1 MILLIMVGV
10 LSFMLFPLNSF
21 CAVSEP
27 DSSIVC
33 GKTITTDNAIVV
45 SADSIASYVGAQVLR
60 KGGNAVDAAI
70 AVGLALA
77 VTYPRAGNI
86 GGGGFLLL
94 RVAAGTTHFI
104 DYREKAPL
112 QATRDMYLDENGE
125 VIEDASTE
133 GHLAV
138 GVPGT
143 IAGFWFAHQRFGTLP
158 WRELVEPA
166 CRLARDGFPATVSLI
181 ASINKYKDFLS
192 SNEATKQLFVEPG
205 LTWGDLFVQP
215 ELART
220 LERIR
225 DKGPEGF
232 YFGETADLIVSEM
245 EANGG
250 LISYKDLAE
259 YRAVFR
265 LPIKFVY
272 RHYEI
277 IGAPLPSSGGV
288 IIGQVLQLMESSMQS
303 ETAFHSAEHVHAMS
317 EAEKIA
323 YRIRALYLG
332 DDDFYSPPWRS
343 LIDWSHIKKLHSMLD
358 PSRALTV
365 AEIDSMDLEP
375 ASWKDFGKRK
385 PESREMR
392 QQESESGRPE
402 DDGQPFYES
411 DHTTHYSI
419 VDQWGNAVANTYTL
433 NGSFGCGVT
442 VPGAGFLLNNEMD
455 DFSIK
460 PGHPNLYGL
469 VGSEANAIQPRKR
482 MLSSM
487 SPTIVLERGSLYMV
501 AGSPG
506 GSRIPTSVLQVIS
519 NVIDF
524 DMTLE
529 DAVSAKRVHAQYL
542 PDEIRI
548 EENALSA
555 DVIQVLEA
563 MGHNVITKKDMGD
576 IQAIRVL
583 HGLLEA
589 ASDPRGWGRA
599 AGY

>member
-1 MILLIMVGV
+1 MILLLIVGV
-10 LSFMLFPLNSF
+10 LFFVFYPDGACGGTAESGGNI
-21 CAVSEP
+21 VS
-27 DSSIVC
+27 
-33 GKTITTDNAIVV
+33 GKSITTSNAVVV
-45 SADSIASYVGAQVLR
+45 SADSIASFVGAQVLR

-70 AVGLALA
+70 AVGFALA

-94 RVAAGTTHFI
+94 RIAAGTTHFI

-112 QATRDMYLDENGE
+112 KATRDMYLDADGE

-143 IAGFWFAHQRFGTLP
+143 VAGFWFAHQRFGTLP
-158 WRELVEPA
+158 WRELVESA
-166 CRLARDGFPATVSLI
+166 CRLARDGFPATPSLI
-181 ASINKYKDFLS
+181 ASIKKYKKFLS
-192 SNEATKQLFVEPG
+192 SSETTRQQFVEPG

-225 DKGPEGF
+225 DKGAEGF
-232 YFGETADLIVSEM
+232 YFGKTANLIVSEM

-250 LISYKDLAE
+250 LITHRDLAE

-265 LPIKFVY
+265 LPVKFVY
-272 RHYEI
+272 RNYEF

-288 IIGQVLQLMESSMQS
+288 IIGQVLQLMESILP
-303 ETAFHSAEHVHAMS
+303 ADAGFHSVEHVHAMA

-323 YRIRALYLG
+323 YRTRALYLG

-343 LIDWSHIKKLHSMLD
+343 LVEWPHIKNLLTKIDL
-358 PSRALTV
+358 SRALSV
-365 AEIDSMDLEP
+365 SEIEALDLEP
-375 ASWKDFGKRK
+375 PSWKNFGKKK

-392 QQESESGRPE
+392 RKESESDRANE
-402 DDGQPFYES
+402 DGQPFYES

-433 NGSFGCGVT
+433 NGIFGSGVT

-460 PGHPNLYGL
+460 PGYPNLYGL
-469 VGSEANAIQPRKR
+469 VGSEANAIHPEKR

-487 SPTIVLERGSLYMV
+487 SPTIVLEQGSLFLV
-501 AGSPG
+501 VGSPG

-524 DMTLE
+524 GLPLE
-529 DAVSAKRVHAQYL
+529 AAVASSRVHAQYL

-548 EENALSA
+548 EKEALDA
-555 DVIQVLEA
+555 GVIRALEA
-563 MGHNVITKKDMGD
+563 MGHRVVVKKQMGD
-576 IQAIRVL
+576 IQAIRVS

-589 ASDPRGWGRA
+589 VSDPRGWGRA
-599 AGY
+599 VGY